1 MTRRCPRCRAEFDPP
16 ARFCTRCGVP
26 LVEIADGEPSRIV
39 TQKTPRLPDPDAPQ
53 LDALE
58 AKQLGS
64 LSGAVLDRKYLIG
77 QKIGE
82 GGMSWVYQAEEVG
95 TGRTVAIKVL
105 PPRLSRDQAAVERLR
120 REAEIAGKF
129 NHPNVCP
136 IFRFGQSAGGLLYVV
151 MPYLRGETLNDYEG
165 TMRQVPINDA
175 VSVLVQVAKGLQHAH
190 DLGIVHRDLKPENVM
205 LVQEGSAAA
214 ARRAVVMDFGLAK
227 ERRAGKEVLKLTQT
241 GIVLGTPEFMS
252 PEQIRGRPL
261 DGRSDIYALGVLAFE
276 LLTGE
281 LPFSGASAQETM
293 VARLKGLP
301 RSMREIRPD
310 VPARLES
317 VIRKALALAPDDR
330 WQTMNDFAGALE
342 GGAISRLFGRR
353 K

>member
-26 LVEIADGEPSRIV
+26 LVEIADGGPSRIV
-39 TQKTPRLPDPDAPQ
+39 TQKTPRLPDPDAPR
-53 LDALE
+53 LDAVE
-58 AKQLGS
+58 AKRLSS
-64 LSGAVLDRKYLIG
+64 LSGAVLEGKYHIG
-77 QKIGE
+77 RKIGE

-95 TGRTVAIKVL
+95 TGRTLAIKVL
-105 PPRLSRDQAAVERLR
+105 PPRLARDHAAVERLR

-136 IFRFGQSAGGLLYVV
+136 IFRFGQSGDGMLYVV
-151 MPYLRGETLNDYEG
+151 MPYLEGETLNDYEG
-165 TMRQVPINDA
+165 TVRQVPINEA

-205 LVQEGSAAA
+205 LVQEGRAAA
-214 ARRAVVMDFGLAK
+214 TRRAVVMDFGLAK
-227 ERRAGKEVLKLTQT
+227 ERRAGQDVLKLTQT

-261 DGRSDIYALGVLAFE
+261 DGRSDIYALGILAFE
-276 LLTGE
+276 LITGE
-281 LPFSGASAQETM
+281 LPFKGENAQETM

-301 RSMREIRPD
+301 RSMRDIRPD

-317 VIRKALALAPDDR
+317 VIRKALALAPEDR
-330 WQTMNDFAGALE
+330 WQTMDDFAAALE
-342 GGAISRLFGRR
+342 GGAIARLFRR
-353 K
+353 G

>member
-1 MTRRCPRCRAEFDPP
+1 MIRRCPRCRAEFDPP

-26 LVEIADGEPSRIV
+26 LVETAEGGPSRVV
-39 TQKTPRLPDPDAPQ
+39 TQKSPRLPDPDAPR

-58 AKQLGS
+58 AKRLSS
-64 LSGAVLDRKYLIG
+64 LSGSVLDGKYLIG
-77 QKIGE
+77 RKIGE

-105 PPRLSRDQAAVERLR
+105 PPRLAKDHASVERLR

-136 IFRFGQSAGGLLYVV
+136 IFRFGQSGDGMLYVV
-151 MPYLRGETLNDYEG
+151 MPYLQGETLNDYEG
-165 TMRQVPINDA
+165 TVRQVPVNEA
-175 VSVLVQVAKGLQHAH
+175 VSVLVQVARGLQHAH

-214 ARRAVVMDFGLAK
+214 TRRAVVMDFGLAK
-227 ERRAGKEVLKLTQT
+227 ERRTGQDVLKLTQT

-261 DGRSDIYALGVLAFE
+261 DGRSDVYALGVLAFE

-281 LPFSGASAQETM
+281 LPFGGDSAQETM

-301 RSMREIRPD
+301 RSMRDIRPD
-310 VPARLES
+310 IPSRMES
-317 VIRKALALAPDDR
+317 VIRKALALAPEDR
-330 WQTMNDFAGALE
+330 WQTMDEFAQALE
-342 GGAISRLFGRR
+342 GGAIARFFRR
-353 K
+353 S